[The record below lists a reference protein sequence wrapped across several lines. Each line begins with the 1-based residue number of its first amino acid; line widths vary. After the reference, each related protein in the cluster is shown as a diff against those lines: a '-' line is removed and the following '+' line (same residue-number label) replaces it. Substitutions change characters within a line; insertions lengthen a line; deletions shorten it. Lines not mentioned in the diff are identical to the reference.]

1 MMPTTYTKNQ
11 TVRVKAV
18 VPEGPVAALR
28 MNEDGEFFYLVQW
41 TDADGKTQR
50 RWFKE
55 ENLEAV

>member
-1 MMPTTYTKNQ
+1 MPTTFIKNQ

-18 VPEGPVAALR
+18 VPQGPVIALR

-41 TDADGKTQR
+41 TDANGKAQR

-55 ENLEAV
+55 SVLETA